1 MDQTVLLSESQSLRE
16 RKHLGTTSTLS
27 TMPTATRDQVKKGNK
42 IVARAI
48 RHNLVPEFKK
58 NTDLKNQTTN
68 TRWALHVLAVMS
80 KEGKPDIA
88 DVKRVI
94 GETKHILE

>member
-1 MDQTVLLSESQSLRE
+1 
-16 RKHLGTTSTLS
+16 
-27 TMPTATRDQVKKGNK
+27 MPAATRDQVKKGNK

-58 NTDLKNQTTN
+58 NTNLKDQTSN
-68 TRWALHVLAVMS
+68 TLWALHVLAVMS

-94 GETKHILE
+94 SETKHILE